1 MSQRMGH
8 LVLSEYINSRFIDD
22 HKLRKYLTGVAKKG
36 KARIVIDYDAGQ
48 YVGTIKTYEI
58 GETEKL
64 FEGTQLFSV
73 QKGDFEKALTIIS
86 EIKEKIDFSKG
97 QHISVSY
104 EPEGRTKIL
113 FMKDE

>member
-8 LVLSEYINSRFIDD
+8 LVLSEYINAHFIDE
-22 HKLRKYLTGVAKKG
+22 HKLSKYLAGVAKSG
-36 KARIVIDYDAGQ
+36 KARIIIDYDAGQ
-48 YVGTIKTYEI
+48 VVGTIKTYEI
-58 GETEKL
+58 EETEKI
-64 FEGTQLFSV
+64 FESAQLFSV

-86 EIKEKIDFSKG
+86 EIKGKIDFSKG